1 MTLKPRGSHN
11 NNQQR
16 GHMNITKEQIKK
28 AFVSD
33 IKDIDEEAYN
43 NQDWYQQD
51 AQRIRY
57 ILATVEMD
65 PGVGAHSYNDGKKV
79 QLELGQESNR
89 FYNCIE
95 FKDKGE
101 YKINNEHTLAELMQM
116 SYDELKDYV
125 HKNEFDWI
133 GDDYDHINE
142 YLYVIMNEW
151 QDEVEFEGT
160 DMENPDYMT
169 ITKRARAWNVDPE
182 TGYKSENKHEVAYNI
197 LMDYFD
203 ELPEDTRAEAHKRL
217 EAVGC

>member
-1 MTLKPRGSHN
+1 
-11 NNQQR
+11 
-16 GHMNITKEQIKK
+16 MNITKEQIKK
-28 AFVSD
+28 AFVSEVKN
-33 IKDIDEEAYN
+33 IGVEAYN

-51 AQRIRY
+51 DQRIRY
-57 ILATVEMD
+57 ILATIELD
-65 PGVGAHSYNDGKKV
+65 PGVGAHSYNDGKEV
-79 QLELGQESNR
+79 QLEFGQESNR

-101 YKINNEHTLAELMQM
+101 YQINDEHRLAELMKM
-116 SYDELKDYV
+116 SYDELSDYV

-151 QDEVEFEGT
+151 QDKIEFEGT

-182 TGYKSENKHEVAYNI
+182 TGFKSENPYEAAYHVFMEYWDS
-197 LMDYFD
+197 LPDD
-203 ELPEDTRAEAHKRL
+203 EKPKIHARL
-217 EAVGC
+217 EAIGV